1 MGLVTANIHLG
12 VGATLWS
19 GVLAAAERND
29 VNLVCFPGG
38 PLRPAGAPRAALYD
52 LVGPGRLDG
61 VICWTSTLGLPA
73 PGDERAARLVER
85 LGELPVV
92 SLNRALEDHE
102 TLRLD
107 SYAGMRAAVG
117 HLVGEHG
124 RRRLA
129 CVRGPLA
136 NPVPRDRHRAYAD
149 ALARHRVPR
158 DRSLVV
164 AATDFGGRAGAA
176 AMRVLVDVR
185 GMLPGRDFDAVVAC
199 SDVLAADVLRFLTGR
214 GVRVPED
221 VAVVGFNDSPEAP
234 PPWRCWRRTPPA
246 CSSSPATSPT
256 RTAST
261 SPRGRAAARAAPTRP
276 S

>member
-1 MGLVTANIHLG
+1 M
-12 VGATLWS
+12 
-19 GVLAAAERND
+19 
-29 VNLVCFPGG
+29 CFPGG